1 MIEKNKEMFRKL
13 QLIQFDILKHVDKVA
28 KEHNIQY
35 FLGFGTLLGAIRH
48 NGFIPWDVDIDLT
61 LMREDYDKLVAI
73 LKAQNDTSDYYISV
87 PGDKNHTSPHALI
100 YCKNTVFRDEFSSLN
115 KKSKRPKE
123 VFIDIFPIDKLPM
136 DEKQRKAQIKRIVK
150 LRKRVYLKTPFYFRA
165 NKLYRFL
172 KKLRTFLYVF
182 ESNAKIQ
189 RKIDK
194 EMRKYNNT
202 DSNEYGQFGSS
213 HLRFFVLNKE
223 DYFPVKEKKFEDF
236 VCPIPNNY
244 DKFLKMVYKDYMKM
258 PSKEKIEQF
267 FDKDIMVIDNRK

>member
-73 LKAQNDTSDYYISV
+73 LKAQNDTSDYYVSV

-100 YCKNTVFRDEFSSLN
+100 YCKNTVLRGEFASLN
-115 KKSKRPKE
+115 KKLKRPKE
-123 VFIDIFPIDKLPM
+123 VYIDIFPIDKLPM

-182 ESNAKIQ
+182 ESNEKIQ

-213 HLRFFVLNKE
+213 HLRYLFLNKE
-223 DYFPVKEKKFEDF
+223 DYFPAKEKNLRILLLQFLT
-236 VCPIPNNY
+236 IMIS
-244 DKFLKMVYKDYMKM
+244 FLKLCI
-258 PSKEKIEQF
+258 KIILRCPV
-267 FDKDIMVIDNRK
+267 KKKSNSILIKTLW